1 MAFPKIVAQHHSGG
15 GRASFI
21 IDIVQE
27 AILQILKDFLFKECQ
42 FVLISN
48 KHIGRMYCMK
58 GRGDEWL

>member
-27 AILQILKDFLFKECQ
+27 TILQILKDFLFKGCQ
-42 FVLISN
+42 FIMISN
-48 KHIGRMYCMK
+48 KHIGRMCCMK
-58 GRGDEWL
+58 ERSDEWL